1 MPEPTE
7 PQAVL
12 YGYSE
17 RGMVNALCDD
27 ILHGTPPFAALADLL
42 SWCEFPLRGDDPPD
56 FSGLAKATLVV
67 EQGFSDFGDLDLLIL
82 LDHTDGRKQSVL
94 MEAKVRTD
102 GTRPRRVRDQWR
114 AFFEFLAGDT
124 RHRSSLFVQLYR
136 KMRLIRQVENLSV
149 TLPGDAVAG
158 NWRLGSNRVVLQAAA
173 LLAEYRSVPWYVAL
187 VPDPKAEVSGFFT
200 DALLPFAHGFD
211 LPDWTPDN
219 IRRWGFLTWPD
230 LDSRCGA
237 DQGRWRQTTANFAWN
252 RHQIYEPGEP
262 AGEQPEP
269 TVEVG
274 RTYRF
279 RGELVFVVGAQAGH
293 ANCRVVPAVV
303 PGEFYPATFTV
314 AKSLLRAAGPPPVA
328 LVDLSPLRGANYLW
342 NPPAQEMNTPRR
354 RQAAP
359 VPPRRVKVL
368 TPGWHT
374 SKVRCTDGLDGAVNP
389 TFHVFTRHL
398 RRT

>member
-1 MPEPTE
+1 MPEAPE
-7 PQAVL
+7 PQVVL

-27 ILHGTPPFAALADLL
+27 IIHGSPSIAALADLL
-42 SWCEFPLRGDDPPD
+42 SWCEFPLRVADPPD
-56 FSGLAKATLVV
+56 FSGIAKATFLV

-94 MEAKVRTD
+94 VEAKVRTD
-102 GTRPRRVRDQWR
+102 GTRPRCVHGQWR
-114 AFFEFLAGDT
+114 AFFEFLAGDA
-124 RHRSSLFVQLYR
+124 RQRSSLFVQLYR
-136 KMRLIRQVENLSV
+136 KMRLIRQVESLSL
-149 TLPGDAVAG
+149 TLPGDAVAAQ
-158 NWRLGSNRVVLQAAA
+158 WRLGSNRVVRQAAL
-173 LLAEYRSVPWYVAL
+173 LLAEYRANPWYVAL
-187 VPDPKAEVSGFFT
+187 VPDPKSDVSRFFT
-200 DALLPFAHGFD
+200 DTLLPFPPDSD
-211 LPDWTPDN
+211 LPEWTPDN

-237 DQGRWRQTTANFAWN
+237 DHGRWRQTTANFEWN

-262 AGEQPEP
+262 PGERREP

-274 RTYRF
+274 RSYRF

-293 ANCRVVPAVV
+293 ANCRVVPAAV
-303 PGEFYPATFTV
+303 PGDFFPASFTV
-314 AKSLLRAAGPPPVA
+314 AKGLLIPAGSPPVT
-328 LVDLSPLRGANYLW
+328 LGDLSPLRGADYLW
-342 NPPAQEMNTPRR
+342 DPPTQETHTPM
-354 RQAAP
+354 RQQA
-359 VPPRRVKVL
+359 VPQPPCRVKVL

-374 SKVRCTDGLDGAVNP
+374 TKVRCTDGLDGAADP